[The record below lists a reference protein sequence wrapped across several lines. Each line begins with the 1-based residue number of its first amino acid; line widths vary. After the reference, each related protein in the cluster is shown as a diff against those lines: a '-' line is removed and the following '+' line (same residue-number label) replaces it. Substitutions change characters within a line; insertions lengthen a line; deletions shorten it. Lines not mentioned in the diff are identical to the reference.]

1 MNPSTDTRVETV
13 VLPSESTARLK
24 LKAQKDDDGKEVRW
38 AEEVEDNEFKPMR
51 TSKSIQFTRFINI
64 Q

>member
-1 MNPSTDTRVETV
+1 MNPGTDTRVETV
-13 VLPSESTARLK
+13 VLPSESTTRLK

-51 TSKSIQFTRFINI
+51 TSKSIQFTRN
-64 Q
+64 